1 MAVAQ
6 TLPSDKKGNVAEL
19 LDALVAQDGTG
30 AHGYVKSGKLQQ
42 GPQALRNLADAVHF
56 LCMLHGRYPGIIDH
70 AARKTVDKDA
80 RKWLAEAAD
89 AFGRE
94 RAYLSQ
100 LVSAVGPLPSTT
112 GQAQCETAVGGQRH
126 ALEML
131 AESDRSGCALGAAMA
146 LTLEWR
152 TIRVLLDISA
162 DRLEKK
168 IPACTLPDLRETA
181 RLAIAVSE
189 SPAIERALVFGA
201 QQVVAQ
207 HKGLWDLLEARE
219 AARVLR

>member
-1 MAVAQ
+1 VAQ
-6 TLPSDKKGNVAEL
+6 TVSRDNRGNVAEL

-30 AHGYVKSGKLQQ
+30 AHVYVKSGKLSS

-56 LCMLHGRYPGIIDH
+56 LCMLHGRYPGIVDL

-80 RKWLAEAAD
+80 RAWLAEAAD

-100 LVSAVGPLPSTT
+100 LVSAVGPLPSTA
-112 GQAQCETAVGGQRH
+112 GQAQCEAAVGGQRH
-126 ALEML
+126 ALEMH

-162 DRLEKK
+162 DRLERK
-168 IPACTLPDLRETA
+168 IPACGLPDLRETA
-181 RLAIAVSE
+181 SLAIRVADT
-189 SPAIERALVFGA
+189 PAIERALAFGA
-201 QQVVAQ
+201 QQLVAQ

-219 AARVLR
+219 SARGPR